1 MVLRSI
7 ENVVRVEGGKMNGEG
22 RDEEREREAGAWE
35 RWQKDGGKRIDGKV
49 DGMVAKGHHREIIR

>member
-22 RDEEREREAGAWE
+22 KDEEREMEREEEEG
-35 RWQKDGGKRIDGKV
+35 V
-49 DGMVAKGHHREIIR
+49 S